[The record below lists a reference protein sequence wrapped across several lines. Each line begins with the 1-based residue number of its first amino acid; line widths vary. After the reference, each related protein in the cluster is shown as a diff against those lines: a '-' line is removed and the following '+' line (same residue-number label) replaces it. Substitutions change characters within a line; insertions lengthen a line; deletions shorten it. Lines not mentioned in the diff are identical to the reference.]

1 MKPSLKIGFGFGITS
16 GIITT
21 LGLIVGLQAGTHSR
35 SVVIGGILA
44 IAIADSISDALGVH
58 VSEESVEKR
67 PEKDVWLSTLSALV
81 AKFIFAMTFVVP
93 ILLFQLT
100 TAVIVSVIWGLSV
113 LTISSLYVAKVQE
126 VKPWKVIVK
135 HLLIAT
141 IVVVAT
147 QLTGDWIEKTFGG
160 CI

>member
-1 MKPSLKIGFGFGITS
+1 MKPSLKIGFGFGVTS

-35 SVVIGGILA
+35 VVVIGGILT
-44 IAIADSISDALGVH
+44 IAIADAFSDALGVH

-67 PEKDVWLSTLSALV
+67 PEKDVWLSTFSSFV
-81 AKFIFAMTFVVP
+81 AKFIFAMAFIIP

-100 TAVIVSVIWGLSV
+100 TAVIISVVWGLSV
-113 LTISSLYVAKVQE
+113 LAIFSFYIAKVQE
-126 VKPWKVIVK
+126 AKPWKVIVK
-135 HLLIAT
+135 HLLIAV
-141 IVVVAT
+141 IVIVAT
-147 QLTGDWIEKTFGG
+147 QFTGNWIEKTFGG